1 MPNRSTKSTSTT
13 KRPNRSRASLSQ
25 KETASIPKSE
35 DLSTTANRIKS
46 IVRNTLLASPAFPR
60 LYADVVLSSAP
71 NSHEA
76 KILAPHYKKICDST
90 TRTNMPVNNCTHIK
104 VTGVR

>member
-1 MPNRSTKSTSTT
+1 MHNRSTKSTSTT
-13 KRPNRSRASLSQ
+13 PQLNKTPAPVSQ
-25 KETASIPKSE
+25 KKTTSIPKSE
-35 DLSTTANRIKS
+35 ELSATADRIKS
-46 IVRNTLLASPAFPR
+46 IVRNILLTSPEFPR